1 MNNRPVLGTLVAGLA
16 VSFAFV
22 SLPSRA
28 SGRLSGGVPGTRTL
42 GTCPLI
48 WPLIRPGDMSL
59 RYVFPDSPVLLPGR
73 SGPPPAKD
81 KMLLVINFDVEDYT
95 TPASEGIDD
104 IPKWLADI
112 MSEEGVTGTFYVIGE
127 KARSLEARGRRDVIA
142 AMARHDIGSHTNSGS
157 IHPTVAEVLEKAGWE
172 DGVGSMLEREAAGF
186 RDLERIFGVPVVTMG
201 RHGGSYGPQLVA
213 ALARLGKG
221 FSGSPAG
228 LPGKT
233 AAWFCNTLNF
243 SFQYGGYD
251 DVFYGDDLFEP
262 AFDRL
267 KKELPELARTYEAVS
282 FFCGHP
288 TKIRSEQFWD
298 LNYYAGKNPPPAEWK
313 TPALRPLASM
323 ETARKNFR
331 RLVRW
336 LKNRDDIELTT
347 FRSLMDRFSGQKDIL
362 TGAELA
368 ALAEAALETGTLLPS
383 EDFSPAEAF
392 AGLAESIAAFETH
405 EALPG
410 EIKVV
415 RPFGPAEMPA
425 TRPGVSRLGLADVC
439 RLAKEARDHIRETE
453 SLPAFLTTGEA
464 RIGTGSLFAL
474 FAAAYLDIRR
484 GRPRA
489 DYKVVPFEP
498 YPRTREKSCVDLIQ
512 GYKSWPVHRPD
523 LDMTRTIEQ
532 TRLQLWTLKPARR
545 R

>member
-1 MNNRPVLGTLVAGLA
+1 MKRRLFFAPLVASLALGLA
-16 VSFAFV
+16 
-22 SLPSRA
+22 LPPSPARGL
-28 SGRLSGGVPGTRTL
+28 GREPNSLSG
-42 GTCPLI
+42 
-48 WPLIRPGDMSL
+48 W
-59 RYVFPDSPVLLPGR
+59 PGR
-73 SGPPPAKD
+73 APGKG

-104 IPKWLADI
+104 IPKWLAET
-112 MSEEGVTGTFYVIGE
+112 MAEEGVTGTFYVIGE

-142 AMARHDIGSHTNSGS
+142 AMARHDIGSHTNLGS

-172 DGVGSMLEREAAGF
+172 DGVASMLEREAAGF

-251 DVFYGDDLFEP
+251 DVFYRDELFEP

-267 KKELPELARTYEAVS
+267 KKELPELARTHEAVS

-288 TKIRSEQFWD
+288 TKIRAEQFWD
-298 LNYYAGKNPPPAEWK
+298 FNYYAGKNPSPAEWK
-313 TPALRPLASM
+313 TPPLRPLASM

-336 LKNRDDIELTT
+336 LKSRDDIEITT
-347 FRSLMDRFSGQKDIL
+347 FRSLMDAFGGQKEVL
-362 TGAELA
+362 TKAELSEIAAA
-368 ALAEAALETGTLLPS
+368 ALKTRTLLPS

-392 AGLAESIAAFETH
+392 AGLAESIAAFEATW
-405 EALPG
+405 ALPA
-410 EIKVV
+410 EVKVV
-415 RPFGPAEMPA
+415 RPLGPVEMPPLE
-425 TRPGVSRLGLADVC
+425 PGGSRLRLADVC
-439 RLAKEARDHIRETE
+439 RLANAALVYIRRTG
-453 SLPAFLTTGEA
+453 SLPFMLKFRKA

-474 FAAAYLDIRR
+474 FAAAYLDIRGER
-484 GRPRA
+484 GRD
-489 DYKVVPFEP
+489 DYELVAFEP
-498 YPRTREKSCVDLIQ
+498 YPRTHEKACVELVQ
-512 GYKSWPVHRPD
+512 GFKSWPVHRPD
-523 LDMTRTIEQ
+523 LEMTKIIEQ
-532 TRLQLWTLKPARR
+532 TRLQLWTLKPAHRR
-545 R
+545 